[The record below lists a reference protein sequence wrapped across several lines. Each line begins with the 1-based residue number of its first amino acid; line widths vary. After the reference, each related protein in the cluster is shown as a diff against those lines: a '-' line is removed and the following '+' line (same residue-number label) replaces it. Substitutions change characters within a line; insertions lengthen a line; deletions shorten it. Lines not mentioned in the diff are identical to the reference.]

1 MQYPRVPLALLTWLF
16 LKIGFQGFGGMGSV
30 ITLIRKEMIEQRTWI
45 TDADLNE
52 SITYTK
58 LLPGSTVMQVVAYLS
73 YRLAGWAGAAAATV
87 AFLVPAMVMMMV
99 FAYLYREAAQWLDL
113 SGALHGLSA
122 AVAGILL
129 STAYALGKPVVKSW
143 GAAAL
148 VLGAMIAE
156 EYIGINPVWIILLAG
171 VLGMIQYAWS
181 LPNDPV
187 APVKEA
193 HRDSTA

>member
-1 MQYPRVPLALLTWLF
+1 MQYPRVPLALLTWIF
-16 LKIGFQGFGGMGSV
+16 LRIGFQGFGGMGSV
-30 ITLIRKEMIEQRTWI
+30 ITLIRKEMIEKRGWI
-45 TDADLNE
+45 TDTDLNE

-73 YRLAGWAGAAAATV
+73 YRLAGWAGATAATV
-87 AFLVPAMVMMMV
+87 AFLVPAMIMMMV

-181 LPNDPV
+181 LPNDP

-193 HRDSTA
+193 RHDSAA

>member
-1 MQYPRVPLALLTWLF
+1 LVLLTWLF
-16 LKIGFQGFGGMGSV
+16 LKIGFMGFGGMGSV
-30 ITLIRKEMIEQRTWI
+30 LTLIRKELIEQRGWI
-45 TDADLNE
+45 TADDLNE

-58 LLPGSTVMQVVAYLS
+58 ILPGSTVMQVVAYLS

-87 AFLVPAMVMMMV
+87 AFLVPAAVMMVV
-99 FAYLYREAAQWLDL
+99 FGYLYREAAQWLDL

-143 GAAAL
+143 GAAAI
-148 VLGAMIAE
+148 VLGALIAE

-171 VLGMIQYAWS
+171 IIGMIQYAWS
-181 LPNDPV
+181 LPNEP
-187 APVKEA
+187 AATVKEA
-193 HRDSTA
+193 RRDSTA

>member
-1 MQYPRVPLALLTWLF
+1 MQYPRVPVALLTWLF

-30 ITLIRKEMIEQRTWI
+30 LTLIRKEMIDQRGWI

-58 LLPGSTVMQVVAYLS
+58 ILPGSTVMQVVAYLS

-87 AFLVPAMVMMMV
+87 AFLVPAAIMMIV

-122 AVAGILL
+122 AVAGVLL

-143 GAAAL
+143 GAAIIVLAAL
-148 VLGAMIAE
+148 IAE
-156 EYIGINPVWIILLAG
+156 EYVGINPVWIILLAG
-171 VLGMIQYAWS
+171 VIGMIQYAWS
-181 LPNDPV
+181 LPNEP
-187 APVKEA
+187 AATAKEA
-193 HRDSTA
+193 RRDSTA